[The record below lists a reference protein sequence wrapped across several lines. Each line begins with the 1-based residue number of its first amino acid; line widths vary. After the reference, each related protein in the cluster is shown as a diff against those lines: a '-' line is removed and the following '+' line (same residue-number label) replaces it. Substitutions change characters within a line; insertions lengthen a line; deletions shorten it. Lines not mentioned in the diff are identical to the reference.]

1 MSVRFG
7 AEILFSLKA
16 RSTAPE
22 RTDGTYFSG
31 LRHVPIARQE
41 PVREIVYK
49 LLPSSR
55 DTADAVSLLLVRD
68 GGGYSRTSI
77 FPVFAPSRRSMKACG
92 AFSSPSTMVSS

>member
-31 LRHVPIARQE
+31 LRHVAIARQK
-41 PVREIVYK
+41 PIREIVYK
-49 LLPSSR
+49 LLPCSKGHR
-55 DTADAVSLLLVRD
+55 
-68 GGGYSRTSI
+68 
-77 FPVFAPSRRSMKACG
+77 KARCPYCFLFG
-92 AFSSPSTMVSS
+92 WIG

>member
-22 RTDGTYFSG
+22 RTDGNHFSG

-41 PVREIVYK
+41 PTPDIVYK

-55 DTADAVSLLLVRD
+55 GATKRRRPYCLVLWL
-68 GGGYSRTSI
+68 
-77 FPVFAPSRRSMKACG
+77 
-92 AFSSPSTMVSS
+92 

>member
-16 RSTAPE
+16 RSTAPK

-31 LRHVPIARQE
+31 LRHVPIARRE
-41 PVREIVYK
+41 PIRRIVYK

-55 DTADAVSLLLVRD
+55 GTAEVRCPYCLGA
-68 GGGYSRTSI
+68 GGDYSRTSI
-77 FPVFAPSRRSMKACG
+77 FPVLAPSRRSMKACG
-92 AFSSPSTMVSS
+92 AFSSPSTIVSS

>member
-31 LRHVPIARQE
+31 LRHVPIARRE
-41 PVREIVYK
+41 PIREIVYK
-49 LLPSSR
+49 LLP
-55 DTADAVSLLLVRD
+55 
-68 GGGYSRTSI
+68 TS
-77 FPVFAPSRRSMKACG
+77 
-92 AFSSPSTMVSS
+92 

>member
-31 LRHVPIARQE
+31 LRHVPIARRE
-41 PVREIVYK
+41 LAPEIVYK

-55 DTADAVSLLLVRD
+55 GAPKEAPLLLFVLWL
-68 GGGYSRTSI
+68 
-77 FPVFAPSRRSMKACG
+77 
-92 AFSSPSTMVSS
+92 